1 MISRWMKY
9 LILACLLT
17 NYTGGAD
24 GDEPPEG
31 FTKAWDEVASLFEKG
46 LQHRRVVGGSLMF
59 IHDGAVLGE
68 TYYGLADE
76 ETGRSVDANTI
87 FHWGSVTKTLTGIAV
102 MQLRDRGLIS
112 LDDPIVE
119 YLPELRTVHNPYGD
133 LRDITIRHIMSHS
146 AGFRGSTWPWG
157 GNEPW
162 HPHEPKQW
170 DQLVAMMPYTRILFE
185 PGSKYSYSNPAI
197 IFLGRLIE
205 QLSGDDFEV
214 YMDKNVLKPLKMYR
228 TYYDL
233 SPYHLLPDRSN
244 SYFLRKGDKTANGLD
259 FDTGITVSN
268 GGLNAPLGDMVN
280 YLSYL
285 SDSGITYELL
295 KRSSL
300 EEMWQS
306 QVPISDDGT
315 LKTSMGLTFFVLE
328 REGLRV
334 IGHTGT
340 QKGFHSFV
348 YVDPAQLTSAI
359 FVVNTYE
366 IAEGAPTRLLSA
378 GIRDALLGNVFTLFT
393 NQ

>member
-1 MISRWMKY
+1 
-9 LILACLLT
+9 
-17 NYTGGAD
+17 
-24 GDEPPEG
+24 
-31 FTKAWDEVASLFEKG
+31 
-46 LQHRRVVGGSLMF
+46 MF

-102 MQLRDRGLIS
+102 MQLRDRGLIT

>member
-24 GDEPPEG
+24 GEETPEG
-31 FTKAWDEVASLFEKG
+31 FTKAWDDVASLFEKG

-102 MQLRDRGLIS
+102 MQLRDRGLIT

-162 HPHEPKQW
+162 HPH
-170 DQLVAMMPYTRILFE
+170 
-185 PGSKYSYSNPAI
+185 
-197 IFLGRLIE
+197 
-205 QLSGDDFEV
+205 
-214 YMDKNVLKPLKMYR
+214 
-228 TYYDL
+228 
-233 SPYHLLPDRSN
+233 
-244 SYFLRKGDKTANGLD
+244 
-259 FDTGITVSN
+259 
-268 GGLNAPLGDMVN
+268 
-280 YLSYL
+280 
-285 SDSGITYELL
+285 
-295 KRSSL
+295 
-300 EEMWQS
+300 
-306 QVPISDDGT
+306 
-315 LKTSMGLTFFVLE
+315 
-328 REGLRV
+328 
-334 IGHTGT
+334 
-340 QKGFHSFV
+340 
-348 YVDPAQLTSAI
+348 
-359 FVVNTYE
+359 
-366 IAEGAPTRLLSA
+366 
-378 GIRDALLGNVFTLFT
+378 
-393 NQ
+393 

>member
-1 MISRWMKY
+1 
-9 LILACLLT
+9 
-17 NYTGGAD
+17 
-24 GDEPPEG
+24 
-31 FTKAWDEVASLFEKG
+31 
-46 LQHRRVVGGSLMF
+46 
-59 IHDGAVLGE
+59 
-68 TYYGLADE
+68 
-76 ETGRSVDANTI
+76 
-87 FHWGSVTKTLTGIAV
+87 
-102 MQLRDRGLIS
+102 
-112 LDDPIVE
+112 
-119 YLPELRTVHNPYGD
+119 
-133 LRDITIRHIMSHS
+133 
-146 AGFRGSTWPWG
+146 
-157 GNEPW
+157 
-162 HPHEPKQW
+162 
-170 DQLVAMMPYTRILFE
+170 MMPYTRILFE

-285 SDSGITYELL
+285 SDSSITYELL

-378 GIRDALLGNVFTLFT
+378 GIRDALLENVFTLFT